1 MIGVVGKVKF
11 SYWVNEKHYEEK
23 YDLAFSDEIKLSGID
38 GVVFRVEEV
47 NYIEDT
53 VYGATL
59 SMIQPLQLI
68 DEYTIGGQCAEFEIK
83 SKNLKGTME
92 LVFFN

>member
-11 SYWVNEKHYEEK
+11 SYWVNDVFYEEK
-23 YDLAFSDEIKLSGID
+23 YDLAFSREIRLSGVE
-38 GVVFRVEEV
+38 GVAFRVEEV

-59 SMIQPLQLI
+59 SMIEPRLLI
-68 DEYTIGGQCAEFEIK
+68 DEYMIGSERATFEIK
-83 SKNLKGTME
+83 DKNLKGFME
-92 LVFFN
+92 LAFFS